1 MGSAVKGASTGQ
13 CTENLWRC
21 AGIVGIPDFQRSS
34 TTSIL
39 PTMICILGSYFHMH
53 ICWGSLR
60 SRNEPLRQVL
70 GVANIPS
77 SLWSGTNSAVVNRAL
92 ACEVSIANRG
102 ILAFEGWAR
111 HHLCVLRG
119 ATSIA
124 WVGHQIHMSSFRMRI
139 LDSGTTPYVIPT
151 PSDLFRQENIFS
163 SVLDDST
170 VGPLRGA
177 VLSGIAH
184 HFYVGIAF
192 LGSSFPCC
200 LIPTSSALKSRN
212 EVRRAYQKAN
222 SAVRVVIPTS
232 IFKQEGSFLD
242 LRGSCLCPWVPIL
255 SINLA
260 TAGQLSIRFA
270 DNYAVIAIYP
280 NIAKDSGSALSLFYH
295 HVGIGGLSVIGASA
309 SASIR
314 WIRDR
319 RF

>member
-1 MGSAVKGASTGQ
+1 MLHTTAVLGYAVKGTSTGQ

-21 AGIVGIPDFQRSS
+21 AGIVGILDFQRCS

-53 ICWGSLR
+53 ISWGSFRLR
-60 SRNEPLRQVL
+60 LL
-70 GVANIPS
+70 ATS
-77 SLWSGTNSAVVNRAL
+77 S
-92 ACEVSIANRG
+92 CEVSIANPRSPHV
-102 ILAFEGWAR
+102 LAFDGWDLRIRR

-163 SVLDDST
+163 SVLDDSAF
-170 VGPLRGA
+170 GPLRSA
-177 VLSGIAH
+177 SPSGIAH
-184 HFYVGIAF
+184 HFYVAIAF

-200 LIPTSSALKSRN
+200 FISL
-212 EVRRAYQKAN
+212 
-222 SAVRVVIPTS
+222 RVLLPLT
-232 IFKQEGSFLD
+232 EGPLAW
-242 LRGSCLCPWVPIL
+242 GPIL

-280 NIAKDSGSALSLFYH
+280 NIAKDSACALSLFYH